1 MCTYYSN
8 SLYPEQ
14 SILLKDSQKKS
25 LDRIK
30 RPTEASMDAY
40 DSDQPLFCDDTG
52 EALNDAARKLVLSA
66 LAEDKRAEVQGDG
79 KALGNIL
86 GSIPVVD
93 CAVGK
98 HKYVQVQMTHPEEP
112 DTVVL
117 VVRSYDHCNYHA
129 ENYQELMRRLR
140 RDPKTKGCVGRV
152 IGGGR
157 IRFDKEV
164 GVCEVYGYSKTFG
177 RTPGC
182 NEKTADIIRKNC
194 AEFKRVDWSDSGY

>member
-112 DTVVL
+112 DTFVL

-157 IRFDKEV
+157 IRFDKEA

>member
-25 LDRIK
+25 RDRIK
-30 RPTEASMDAY
+30 RPIEASMDAY

-66 LAEDKRAEVQGDG
+66 LAEDKRAEVQGDV

-112 DTVVL
+112 DTFVL

-157 IRFDKEV
+157 IRFDKEA
-164 GVCEVYGYSKTFG
+164 GACEVYGYSKTFG

-194 AEFKRVDWSDSGY
+194 LEFKRVDWSDSGY

>member
-25 LDRIK
+25 LDRFK

-112 DTVVL
+112 DTFVL

-182 NEKTADIIRKNC
+182 NEKTADIIRKNSP
-194 AEFKRVDWSDSGY
+194 EFKRVDWSDSGY

>member
-25 LDRIK
+25 RDRFK
-30 RPTEASMDAY
+30 RPIEASMDAY
-40 DSDQPLFCDDTG
+40 NSDQPLFCDDTG

-112 DTVVL
+112 DTFVL

-157 IRFDKEV
+157 IRFDKEG

>member
-112 DTVVL
+112 DTFVL

-140 RDPKTKGCVGRV
+140 RDPKTKGCVGRG

>member
-1 MCTYYSN
+1 
-8 SLYPEQ
+8 
-14 SILLKDSQKKS
+14 
-25 LDRIK
+25 
-30 RPTEASMDAY
+30 MDAY

-112 DTVVL
+112 DTFVL

-157 IRFDKEV
+157 IRFDKGG

>member
-25 LDRIK
+25 LDRFK

-112 DTVVL
+112 DTFVL
-117 VVRSYDHCNYHA
+117 VVRSYDHCDYHA

-157 IRFDKEV
+157 MRFDKEV

>member
-25 LDRIK
+25 LDRFK
-30 RPTEASMDAY
+30 RPIEASMDAY
-40 DSDQPLFCDDTG
+40 DSAQPLFCDDTG

-112 DTVVL
+112 DTFVL

-194 AEFKRVDWSDSGY
+194 LEFKRVDWSDSGY

>member
-1 MCTYYSN
+1 
-8 SLYPEQ
+8 
-14 SILLKDSQKKS
+14 
-25 LDRIK
+25 
-30 RPTEASMDAY
+30 MDAY

-112 DTVVL
+112 DTFVL

-182 NEKTADIIRKNC
+182 NEKTADIIRKNSP
-194 AEFKRVDWSDSGY
+194 EFKRVDWSDSGY

>member
-25 LDRIK
+25 LDRFK

-52 EALNDAARKLVLSA
+52 EALNDAARMLVISA

-112 DTVVL
+112 DTFVL

-157 IRFDKEV
+157 MRFDKEV

>member
-25 LDRIK
+25 LDRFK

-112 DTVVL
+112 DTFVL
-117 VVRSYDHCNYHA
+117 DVMSA
-129 ENYQELMRRLR
+129 SQSEIQE
-140 RDPKTKGCVGRV
+140 V
-152 IGGGR
+152 
-157 IRFDKEV
+157 
-164 GVCEVYGYSKTFG
+164 
-177 RTPGC
+177 
-182 NEKTADIIRKNC
+182 TAFPIPLLPLL
-194 AEFKRVDWSDSGY
+194 

>member
-25 LDRIK
+25 LDRFK

-112 DTVVL
+112 DTFVL

-157 IRFDKEV
+157 MRFDKEV

-194 AEFKRVDWSDSGY
+194 PEFKRVDWSDSGY

>member
-1 MCTYYSN
+1 MY
-8 SLYPEQ
+8 
-14 SILLKDSQKKS
+14 
-25 LDRIK
+25 
-30 RPTEASMDAY
+30 AY

-52 EALNDAARKLVLSA
+52 EALNDAARQLVLSA

-86 GSIPVVD
+86 GSIPVID

-112 DTVVL
+112 DTFVL

-164 GVCEVYGYSKTFG
+164 GVCEVYGDSKQIG
-177 RTPGC
+177 REPGC

-194 AEFKRVDWSDSGY
+194 PEFKRVDWSDSGY

>member
-112 DTVVL
+112 DTFVL

-194 AEFKRVDWSDSGY
+194 PEFKRVDWSDSWY

>member
-25 LDRIK
+25 LDRFK

-112 DTVVL
+112 DTFVL

-157 IRFDKEV
+157 IRFDKEA

-194 AEFKRVDWSDSGY
+194 PEFKRVDWSDSGY

>member
-1 MCTYYSN
+1 MCPYYSN
-8 SLYPEQ
+8 SLYTEQ

-112 DTVVL
+112 DTFVL

-157 IRFDKEV
+157 IRFDKEA

-194 AEFKRVDWSDSGY
+194 PEFKRVDWSDSGY

>member
-112 DTVVL
+112 DTFVL

-157 IRFDKEV
+157 MRFDKEV

>member
-112 DTVVL
+112 DTFVL

-157 IRFDKEV
+157 IRFDKEA

-182 NEKTADIIRKNC
+182 NDQTADIIRNNC
-194 AEFKRVDWSDSGY
+194 PEFKRVDWSDSGY

>member
-25 LDRIK
+25 RDRFK
-30 RPTEASMDAY
+30 RPIEASMDAY
-40 DSDQPLFCDDTG
+40 NSDQPLFCDDTG

-86 GSIPVVD
+86 GSIPLVD

-112 DTVVL
+112 DTFVL

-157 IRFDKEV
+157 IRFDKEA

-194 AEFKRVDWSDSGY
+194 PEFKRVDWSDSGY

>member
-112 DTVVL
+112 DTFVL

-194 AEFKRVDWSDSGY
+194 PEFKRVDWSDSGY

>member
-93 CAVGK
+93 CAV
-98 HKYVQVQMTHPEEP
+98 QMTHPEEP
-112 DTVVL
+112 DTFVL

>member
-112 DTVVL
+112 DTFVL

-182 NEKTADIIRKNC
+182 NEKTADIIRNNC
-194 AEFKRVDWSDSGY
+194 PEFKRVDWSDSGY